1 MHSRRKTRVVNIGGT
16 AIGGENPIA
25 IQSMCT
31 TKTHDVKATVKQIL
45 ALEKVGCDVVRVT
58 VPFPKDAEAI
68 KAIKESIHIPLV
80 ADIHFDYRMAIA
92 AMKNGADKIRINP
105 GNIGKKEWVTEVI
118 EVARQHKKAIRIGVN
133 AGSLEKDL
141 WAKYGRP
148 SPEALVESAVR
159 WIEFFEQH
167 KFHDL
172 VIALKSSNVPE
183 MIESYERIA
192 TKCEYPLHLGVT
204 EAGTFVA
211 GSVKSSVG
219 IGTLL
224 YQGIGDTVRISLSE
238 DPIEEIKVAKE
249 ILKSLHLYSKER
261 TIIACPTCGRVEVD
275 LIKLAHQVEEKTA
288 YIKKPIKIAVMGCVV
303 NGPGESREADYGIA
317 AGRKSGILY
326 RNGQMVKTVEE
337 KYLLKELLAM
347 IEADHP
353 GARSASAPI
362 TARKNKEFLRG
373 KKI

>member
-1 MHSRRKTRVVNIGGT
+1 MASRPRIQSMATPSAKPARRTSRVVNIGSV
-16 AIGGENPIA
+16 AIGGSNPIA

-31 TKTHDVKATVKQIL
+31 TKTHDVKATIKQIL
-45 ALEKVGCDVVRVT
+45 ALEKVGCEIVRVT
-58 VPFPKDAEAI
+58 VPFPKDAEALS
-68 KAIKESIHIPLV
+68 AIKEKIHIPLV

-105 GNIGKKEWVTEVI
+105 GNIGKKEWVVEVI
-118 EVARQHKKAIRIGVN
+118 ETAKKYKKAIRIGVN

-148 SPEALVESAVR
+148 EPAALVESAVR
-159 WIEFFEQH
+159 WVKFFEQH
-167 KFHDL
+167 DFHDL

-192 TKCEYPLHLGVT
+192 EQCDYPLHLGVT
-204 EAGTFVA
+204 EAGTFVT
-211 GSVKSSVG
+211 GSVKSAVG

-224 YQGIGDTVRISLSE
+224 HKGIGDTIRVSLSE
-238 DPIEEIKVAKE
+238 DPLEEIKVAKE
-249 ILKSLHLYSKER
+249 ILKSLHLYEKER

-317 AGRKSGILY
+317 AGRGCGIIY
-326 RNGQMVKTVEE
+326 KKGEIVKTVEE
-337 KYLLKELLAM
+337 KKLLKELLA
-347 IEADHP
+347 IIDADYP
-353 GARSASAPI
+353 A
-362 TARKNKEFLRG
+362 TA
-373 KKI
+373 

>member
-1 MHSRRKTRVVNIGGT
+1 MHPRRKTRVVNVGEV
-16 AIGGENPIA
+16 AIGGQNPIA

-45 ALEKVGCDVVRVT
+45 ALEKVGCEIIRVT

-68 KAIKESIHIPLV
+68 AAIKEKIHIPLV

-105 GNIGKKEWVTEVI
+105 GNIGKKEWVVEVI
-118 EVARQHKKAIRIGVN
+118 EAAKKYKKAIRIGVN

-148 SPEALVESAVR
+148 SPEALVESAER
-159 WIEFFEQH
+159 WIEFFEKE
-167 KFHDL
+167 KFHNL

-192 TKCEYPLHLGVT
+192 AKCDYPLHLGVT
-204 EAGTFVA
+204 EAGTFVT
-211 GSVKSSVG
+211 GSVKSAIG
-219 IGTLL
+219 IGSLL
-224 YQGIGDTVRISLSE
+224 VNGIGDTIRVSLSE
-238 DPIEEIKVAKE
+238 DPLEEITVAKE

-261 TIIACPTCGRVEVD
+261 TIIACPTCGRVEVN
-275 LIKLAHQVEEKTA
+275 LIKLAHEVEKKTA
-288 YIKKPIKIAVMGCVV
+288 YIKKDIKIAVMGCVV

-317 AGRKSGILY
+317 AGKGCGIIYRKGVI
-326 RNGQMVKTVEE
+326 VKTVEE
-337 KYLLKELLAM
+337 KMLLRELLAI

-353 GARSASAPI
+353 EI
-362 TARKNKEFLRG
+362 
-373 KKI
+373 KK

>member
-1 MHSRRKTRVVNIGGT
+1 MHSRRSSRVVNIGNV
-16 AIGGENPIA
+16 AIGGQNPIA

-31 TKTHDVKATVKQIL
+31 TKTHNIKATVKQIL
-45 ALEKVGCDVVRVT
+45 ALEKAGCEIVRVT
-58 VPFPKDAEAI
+58 VPFPKDAEALA
-68 KAIKESIHIPLV
+68 AIKEQIHIPLV

-105 GNIGKKEWVTEVI
+105 GNIGKKEWVVEVI
-118 EVARQHKKAIRIGVN
+118 EAAKQYKKAIRIGVN

-159 WIEFFEQH
+159 WTEFFEKE
-167 KFHDL
+167 KFHNL

-183 MIESYERIA
+183 MIESYERMA
-192 TKCEYPLHLGVT
+192 TKCDYPLHLGVT
-204 EAGTFVA
+204 EAGTFVT
-211 GSVKSSVG
+211 GSVKSAVG
-219 IGTLL
+219 IGSLL
-224 YQGIGDTVRISLSE
+224 VNGIGDTIRVSLSE
-238 DPIEEIKVAKE
+238 DPLEELKVAKE

-261 TIIACPTCGRVEVD
+261 TVIACPTCGRVEVN

-288 YIKKPIKIAVMGCVV
+288 YLKKPIKIAVMGCVV

-317 AGRKSGILY
+317 AGRGCGILY
-326 RNGQMVKTVEE
+326 KNGQVVKTVEE

-347 IEADHP
+347 IAVDHP
-353 GARSASAPI
+353 DQK
-362 TARKNKEFLRG
+362 TL
-373 KKI
+373 

>member
-1 MHSRRKTRVVNIGGT
+1 MANATTKPTRRTTRVVNIGSV
-16 AIGGENPIA
+16 AIGGTNPIA

-31 TKTHDVKATVKQIL
+31 TKTHDVKSTVKQIL
-45 ALEKVGCDVVRVT
+45 ALEKVGCEIIRVT
-58 VPFPKDAEAI
+58 VPFPADAESIAAI
-68 KAIKESIHIPLV
+68 KKKIHIPLV

-92 AMKNGADKIRINP
+92 SMKNGADKIRINP

-118 EVARQHKKAIRIGVN
+118 ETAKKYKCAIRIGVN

-148 SPEALVESAVR
+148 EPAALVESAVR
-159 WIEFFEQH
+159 WVEFFEQH
-167 KFHDL
+167 NFHNL

-192 TKCEYPLHLGVT
+192 AQCDYPLHLGVT
-204 EAGTFVA
+204 EAGTFVT
-211 GSVKSSVG
+211 GSVKSAIG

-224 YQGIGDTVRISLSE
+224 HKGIGDTIRVSLSE
-238 DPIEEIKVAKE
+238 DPLEEIKVAKE
-249 ILKSLHLYSKER
+249 ILKSLHLYEKER

-317 AGRKSGILY
+317 AGRGCGIIY
-326 RNGQMVKTVEE
+326 KKGVMVKTVEE
-337 KYLLKELLAM
+337 KQLLQELLA
-347 IEADHP
+347 IIDADY
-353 GARSASAPI
+353 PI
-362 TARKNKEFLRG
+362 TA
-373 KKI
+373 

>member
-1 MHSRRKTRVVNIGGT
+1 MHSRRKSRVVTIGNV
-16 AIGGENPIA
+16 AIGGENPVA

-45 ALEKVGCDVVRVT
+45 ALEKVGCEIIRVT

-68 KAIKESIHIPLV
+68 TEIKKKIHIPLV

-118 EVARQHKKAIRIGVN
+118 NTAKKYGKSIRIGVN

-167 KFHDL
+167 KFHNL

-183 MIESYERIA
+183 MIESYEQIA
-192 TKCEYPLHLGVT
+192 AKCDYPLHLGVT
-204 EAGTFVA
+204 EAGTFVT
-211 GSVKSSVG
+211 GSIKSAVG

-224 YQGIGDTVRISLSE
+224 HQGIGDTIRVSLSE
-238 DPIEEIKVAKE
+238 NPLEEIKVAKE
-249 ILKSLHLYSKER
+249 ILKSLNMYSKER

-317 AGRKSGILY
+317 AGRGCGILY
-326 RNGQMVKTVEE
+326 RNGVVVKTVEE
-337 KYLLKELLAM
+337 KHLLKELLAM
-347 IEADHP
+347 IHMDHP
-353 GARSASAPI
+353 DIKVS
-362 TARKNKEFLRG
+362 
-373 KKI
+373 

>member
-1 MHSRRKTRVVNIGGT
+1 MHSRKKTRVVKIGEV
-16 AIGGENPIA
+16 AIGGQNPIA

-31 TKTHDVKATVKQIL
+31 TKTHDTKATVKQIL
-45 ALEKVGCDVVRVT
+45 ALEKVGCEIIRVT

-68 KAIKESIHIPLV
+68 SQIKKKIHIPLV

-92 AMKNGADKIRINP
+92 AMQNGADKIRINP
-105 GNIGKKEWVTEVI
+105 GNIGKKEWVVEVI
-118 EVARQHKKAIRIGVN
+118 EAAKKYKKAIRIGVN

-148 SPEALVESAVR
+148 SPEALVESAER
-159 WIEFFEQH
+159 WIKFFEQQ

-183 MIESYERIA
+183 MIESYERISA
-192 TKCEYPLHLGVT
+192 KCDYPLHLGVT
-204 EAGTFVA
+204 EAGTFVT
-211 GSVKSSVG
+211 GSIKSAVG
-219 IGTLL
+219 IGSLL
-224 YQGIGDTVRISLSE
+224 HQGIGDTIRVSLSE
-238 DPIEEIKVAKE
+238 DPLEEIKIAKE
-249 ILKSLHLYSKER
+249 ILKSLNLYSKER
-261 TIIACPTCGRVEVD
+261 TVIACPTCGRVEVN

-317 AGRKSGILY
+317 AGRGCGILY
-326 RNGQMVKTVEE
+326 KNGVVVKTVEE
-337 KYLLKELLAM
+337 KNLLKELLAM

-353 GARSASAPI
+353 DARLS
-362 TARKNKEFLRG
+362 K
-373 KKI
+373 